1 MSVSFL
7 YYIGVMAARKQSP
20 ILVLAL
26 MLILAQMEA
35 TVFAEESQEM
45 AKDSDVLNKL
55 RLVFKLNRHLAK
67 LFM

>member
-7 YYIGVMAARKQSP
+7 YYIGVMAAIKQSL

-55 RLVFKLNRHLAK
+55 RFV
-67 LFM
+67 